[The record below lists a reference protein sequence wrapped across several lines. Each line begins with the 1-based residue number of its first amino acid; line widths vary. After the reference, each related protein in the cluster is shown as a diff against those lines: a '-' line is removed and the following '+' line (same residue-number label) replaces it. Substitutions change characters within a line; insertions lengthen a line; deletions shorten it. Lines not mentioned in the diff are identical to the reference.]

1 MTALRET
8 IKDVF
13 QALFQTLHES
23 YKQQKR
29 TLKTVRL
36 TRFQKLK
43 LQSASIRIQFS
54 SSLSIHTRFLFS
66 SLFIPSFIVLSC
78 YFCFTQFGESSLG
91 GLTEFR

>member
-29 TLKTVRL
+29 TLK
-36 TRFQKLK
+36 KL
-43 LQSASIRIQFS
+43 
-54 SSLSIHTRFLFS
+54 
-66 SLFIPSFIVLSC
+66 
-78 YFCFTQFGESSLG
+78 LG
-91 GLTEFR
+91 